1 MSEVMVAISLAMSLA
16 FLLLLFLLL
25 RLRRRP
31 TEGDRPATD
40 QGIEFTF
47 PKHYR
52 FFPQI
57 RQALSAKDDEYLR
70 EVAPLHIAQ
79 QVLRERRLVAKD
91 FLRGLRE
98 DFSSLERLARMVAS
112 LSPVLSREQEAERIF
127 LGLQFRLLY
136 TLVYLRL
143 STGKVPLRQF
153 EHMTELIGRL
163 ALRMEQA
170 MAEINALS
178 EDRLSRGVSA

>member
-1 MSEVMVAISLAMSLA
+1 MNEQTLVITLGLSLAA
-16 FLLLLFLLL
+16 LLLWLL
-25 RLRRRP
+25 RPRRHP
-31 TEGDRPATD
+31 AEAKATEMDRA
-40 QGIEFTF
+40 IENAF

-57 RQALSAKDDEYLR
+57 RQALSANDDQYLR
-70 EVAPLHIAQ
+70 DVAPPYIAR
-79 QVLRERRLVAKD
+79 QVLRERRSVARN

-112 LSPVLSREQEAERIF
+112 LSPVLNRQQEMERIY

-136 TLVYLRL
+136 SLVLLRL
-143 STGKVPLRQF
+143 STGKVPLRQV
-153 EHMTELIGRL
+153 EHMTGLIGRL
-163 ALRMEQA
+163 ALRMEQS
-170 MAEINALS
+170 MAEISSLS